1 MRCALLAVVAAIGIA
16 LAGCAGVPVA
26 DEALDREA
34 KAFAA
39 NPGKA
44 MVYVYRD
51 GDAGEGVPMEVLL
64 DGVPLGRSAPRTFF
78 AFEAEPG
85 RRAITSRAANE
96 ATLVV
101 EAEAG
106 RSHFVRQEA
115 RWGFTG
121 GRTALVPVDEPTGR
135 AGVAKCRLVPGT
147 QAVEVSVE
155 AADGRRAGPL
165 DCVAANAF
173 GPRAF
178 RAPGTVT
185 VFASVT
191 DLRITCRLPGGGEAT
206 AVSGAVGAPVLA
218 SRAAA
223 EGRGAGAKLGAVA
236 GIAAGAASVPVMGP
250 ALAIF
255 IAAGS
260 VARGA
265 EIGGI
270 AGALAAGG
278 QVSYPSP
285 IVLRIVAD

>member
-1 MRCALLAVVAAIGIA
+1 MRCAVLAFVAAIGMA
-16 LAGCAGVPVA
+16 VAGCAGVPIA

-39 NPGKA
+39 KPGRA
-44 MVYVYRD
+44 VVYVFRD
-51 GDAGEGVPMEVLL
+51 DEAGEGVPMEVLL
-64 DGVPLGRSAPRTFF
+64 DGVLLGRSAPRTFF

-85 RRAITSRAANE
+85 RHAITSR
-96 ATLVV
+96 
-101 EAEAG
+101 
-106 RSHFVRQEA
+106 
-115 RWGFTG
+115 
-121 GRTALVPVDEPTGR
+121 
-135 AGVAKCRLVPGT
+135 
-147 QAVEVSVE
+147 
-155 AADGRRAGPL
+155 
-165 DCVAANAF
+165 AANAF

-185 VFASVT
+185 VFASVS
-191 DLRITCRLPGGGEAT
+191 DLRIACRLPGGGGAT
-206 AVSGAVGAPVLA
+206 SVSGGVDAPVPA

-223 EGRGAGAKLGAVA
+223 EGRATGAKLGAVA

-250 ALAIF
+250 GLAIF

-285 IVLRIVAD
+285 IVLRLVAD